1 MRLWP
6 PDTLSWPKCANNAI
20 DSTRVLFE
28 FEFQFDIDG
37 GRVLEWWSQCRC
49 REVSRTCCRSR
60 ATAHRRHDL
69 PAFASLSAHL
79 APPEPLL
86 HLLSSS
92 TPSISNSQR
101 VAFHNT
107 RVPMKAET
115 LLFVSLFRFSV
126 GFCVFFS
133 FIFCYF
139 HLAVCLVFGQI
150 SWSARRA
157 RRSRNQ
163 IQFHCCTTSAQCSV
177 PPREKKK

>member
-1 MRLWP
+1 MAPRHALLAKMCEQRHRLNTSAIWIWISIRYWWWQSAGVVESMP
-6 PDTLSWPKCANNAI
+6 LPRSFSHLLPKQSDCA
-20 DSTRVLFE
+20 
-28 FEFQFDIDG
+28 
-37 GRVLEWWSQCRC
+37 
-49 REVSRTCCRSR
+49 
-60 ATAHRRHDL
+60 
-69 PAFASLSAHL
+69 PAPWLASFASLSAHL

-86 HLLSSS
+86 HLLSST